1 MGHFHIVFLNSTVT
15 RQWTWSGWQAV
26 HCLFQILTIQC
37 LSLHRASY
45 CTGYSTVTNTIDA
58 IQYITTQRG
67 YKILAHW
74 LYLYVSPTFKLFC
87 KKLSQ
92 FHFTKKSF
100 AIYLRKENTSQFHF
114 CSVKNAA
121 IFRNPGCVCMY
132 TLQTALFPYLI
143 CTNGSQAVYV
153 CMYTLQTALSPYLIC
168 TTVLRLCM
176 YVCIPCKLPYPLIWS
191 VLTVLRVCMYVYA
204 TNCLI
209 PSSDL

>member
-1 MGHFHIVFLNSTVT
+1 MNLVWLTGCTLPLSNIDHSVSIPSSCKLLYWL
-15 RQWTWSGWQAV
+15 Q
-26 HCLFQILTIQC
+26 HCNEYNC
-37 LSLHRASY
+37 
-45 CTGYSTVTNTIDA
+45 TIDA

-67 YKILAHW
+67 YKIYAHW

-132 TLQTALFPYLI
+132 TSQTALSPYLI

-153 CMYTLQTALSPYLIC
+153 CIPY
-168 TTVLRLCM
+168 
-176 YVCIPCKLPYPLIWS
+176 KLPYPLI
-191 VLTVLRVCMYVYA
+191 
-204 TNCLI
+204 
-209 PSSDL
+209 